1 MMRSGR
7 MLISA
12 MVMGF
17 LLTAGTV
24 ARADGGAPKP
34 IDVSASIATALKNNH
49 EYRIAVR
56 KMKAADEKVDAAWG
70 ALMPALES
78 EASLLRQNAE
88 SGPMSMTDGQYD
100 LKLVQLRFGVN
111 PGSFYHT
118 LQLSRKNR
126 AAAGEEVK
134 RIKSQVE
141 YNVIKAYFDCIV
153 TGEVEKMKRD
163 SLALYTENLR
173 DVKNL
178 YRTGSVPK
186 FEFLQAQVQAKGL
199 EPQVLETQNGHR
211 LAVDMFNYHLGY
223 ETRKHMPD
231 DTVLK
236 AELRAPGGDAD
247 AAVARLQGEALKRRP
262 EVVQI
267 EMKRDAAHHRREAG
281 ASMYLWPTFSVA
293 GYYGKTKLMPN
304 EIEMQMG
311 PFSPDFSQISGTD
324 QWQTT
329 WQVRVAATYRWGS
342 LLPTDP
348 VKASVREE
356 DEQLKLAAEELA
368 SVRKLIGISIR
379 SGYSKLLTSS
389 MTIKSQRENVA
400 TAEEG
405 LRIARESYRA
415 GVIKNSDLIA
425 AEYALTSAKTGF
437 INAVYNYHVALAE
450 LRRETGGDDAIIFTE
465 ERK

>member
-1 MMRSGR
+1 
-7 MLISA
+7 
-12 MVMGF
+12 
-17 LLTAGTV
+17 
-24 ARADGGAPKP
+24 
-34 IDVSASIATALKNNH
+34 
-49 EYRIAVR
+49 
-56 KMKAADEKVDAAWG
+56 
-70 ALMPALES
+70 
-78 EASLLRQNAE
+78 
-88 SGPMSMTDGQYD
+88 
-100 LKLVQLRFGVN
+100 
-111 PGSFYHT
+111 
-118 LQLSRKNR
+118 
-126 AAAGEEVK
+126 
-134 RIKSQVE
+134 
-141 YNVIKAYFDCIV
+141 
-153 TGEVEKMKRD
+153 
-163 SLALYTENLR
+163 
-173 DVKNL
+173 
-178 YRTGSVPK
+178 
-186 FEFLQAQVQAKGL
+186 
-199 EPQVLETQNGHR
+199 
-211 LAVDMFNYHLGY
+211 
-223 ETRKHMPD
+223 
-231 DTVLK
+231 
-236 AELRAPGGDAD
+236 
-247 AAVARLQGEALKRRP
+247 
-262 EVVQI
+262 
-267 EMKRDAAHHRREAG
+267 
-281 ASMYLWPTFSVA
+281 
-293 GYYGKTKLMPN
+293 YGKTKLMPN